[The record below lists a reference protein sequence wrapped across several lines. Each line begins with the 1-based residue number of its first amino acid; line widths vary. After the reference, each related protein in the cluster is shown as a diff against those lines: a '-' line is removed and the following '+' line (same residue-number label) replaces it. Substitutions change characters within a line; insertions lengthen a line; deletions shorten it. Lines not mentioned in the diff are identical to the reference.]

1 MKIAFLTCPG
11 TMPGSPR
18 RRADAHEHDLQVA
31 AIRPAIEARG
41 GELFEI
47 DWRAPLAEFSG
58 ADMVLIGTPWDYQ
71 DDEAAFLAR
80 LDRIENI
87 GIAVANP
94 AATVRWNARKT
105 YLRELAERGAPTIAT
120 IWADR
125 VRPADVERAFES
137 FGCDAIV
144 AKRQVGAGAEGQSLL
159 RMGQIAQGWQMDEPA
174 MLQPYL
180 PRIAREGEYSFIFI
194 DGQFSHALI
203 KRPAPGDY
211 RVQSIY
217 GGREEALE
225 PVGPDLAAA
234 RAIVGALPCPVPLYA
249 RIDMVR
255 DESGALLLMEA
266 ELIEPYLYPEQGP
279 ELGPRLAEAI
289 ARRIAKR

>member
-80 LDRIENI
+80 LDRIESA

-125 VRPADVERAFES
+125 ARPADVERAFES
-137 FGCDAIV
+137 FGCDVIV

-180 PRIAREGEYSFIFI
+180 PQIAREGEYSFIFI
-194 DGQFSHALI
+194 DGQFSHALV

-217 GGREEALE
+217 GGREDALE

-234 RAIVGALPCPVPLYA
+234 RAIVGALPRPVPLYA